1 MLTSVGDPLRPHAPR
16 RSAQHPF
23 AVKDAARLTEGGALC
38 PPRASAPKYYFVRFM
53 GGELGVPRWGPAPPP
68 SQEGGWDCSRAGQGL
83 LGRPTCWPINN
94 PGRPVGPGGGW
105 VSFRGCLGQMPP
117 WPFGLKSKPPLKGDS
132 FSQQQAAALRAK
144 SGPNMAASLQKESY
158 KDDTLIIQFL
168 RDILTSSTSDDAG
181 DA

>member
-1 MLTSVGDPLRPHAPR
+1 MMQSDAVVFEATFGT
-16 RSAQHPF
+16 RSQEHEP
-23 AVKDAARLTEGGALC
+23 VCVYLKGALN
-38 PPRASAPKYYFVRFM
+38 KY
-53 GGELGVPRWGPAPPP
+53 GGRM
-68 SQEGGWDCSRAGQGL
+68 
-83 LGRPTCWPINN
+83 GRPTCWPINN